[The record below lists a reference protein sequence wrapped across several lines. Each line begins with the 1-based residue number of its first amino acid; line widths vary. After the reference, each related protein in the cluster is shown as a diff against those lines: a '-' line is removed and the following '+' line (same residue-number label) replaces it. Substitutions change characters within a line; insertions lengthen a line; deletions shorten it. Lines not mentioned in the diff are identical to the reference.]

1 MPIRRL
7 LYLSDSLLLHTD
19 EQEFRYAQPTN
30 DLYISLGCL
39 GCRQQTPEFL

>member
-1 MPIRRL
+1 MPIHML
-7 LYLSDSLLLHTD
+7 LYLSDIVLLHTD

-39 GCRQQTPEFL
+39 GCRQQMPESL